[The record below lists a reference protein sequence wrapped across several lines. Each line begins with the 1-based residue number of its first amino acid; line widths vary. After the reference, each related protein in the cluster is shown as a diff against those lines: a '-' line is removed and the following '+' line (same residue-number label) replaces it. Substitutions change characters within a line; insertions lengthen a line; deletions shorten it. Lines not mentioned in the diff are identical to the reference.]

1 MPYSFTC
8 NREKHICDFIE
19 FTIYKK
25 NYVSIE
31 LYNYNNLPANAND
44 ITFEFLQNNVDRNY
58 EISAYDKIKLK
69 NTRKFNKY
77 NIMQLLRMMRHVVN
91 DNEY

>member
-1 MPYSFTC
+1 MELQK
-8 NREKHICDFIE
+8 EK
-19 FTIYKK
+19 
-25 NYVSIE
+25 
-31 LYNYNNLPANAND
+31 
-44 ITFEFLQNNVDRNY
+44 FLQNNVDRNY

-69 NTRKFNKY
+69 NTRKFNKD